1 MKQYGIN
8 IYNHDETK
16 PQRKSRSKSRFPLLP
31 NRTFSDC
38 RCQERPTS
46 TPIPCS
52 ISVFRMSHSELHHPS
67 HSPNPGMSHF
77 FTPIPHNSRPS
88 NPSHA
93 PPPNSQY
100 RFRGNRKKEKKKNRK
115 FVAMQIFPNDT
126 IRENSYVTRTYVR
139 IYVYT
144 YTHIFSIRT
153 DACNEP
159 ACTVQQTT
167 WERESVSVSSARE
180 ISSVIKRCLLRRLC
194 TLHTTYLRCFHYR
207 KCIEV
212 IDSDNGV
219 PRVTIR
225 TRRGWPSFF
234 VFPKWLAATIKGGLR
249 AWTLA
254 FFLSGVRL
262 SRY

>member
-67 HSPNPGMSHF
+67 HPPNPGMSHF
-77 FTPIPHNSRPS
+77 FTPIPHNSRPN

-139 IYVYT
+139 IYIHT
-144 YTHIFSIRT
+144 YTHIFYPHRR
-153 DACNEP
+153 
-159 ACTVQQTT
+159 VQWTCVYGST
-167 WERESVSVSSARE
+167 NHVRERERE
-180 ISSVIKRCLLRRLC
+180 RELGPRNFKRDKALFIATLVHIAHHLL
-194 TLHTTYLRCFHYR
+194 TLFPLQEVYR
-207 KCIEV
+207 
-212 IDSDNGV
+212 GY
-219 PRVTIR
+219 
-225 TRRGWPSFF
+225 W
-234 VFPKWLAATIKGGLR
+234 
-249 AWTLA
+249 
-254 FFLSGVRL
+254 
-262 SRY
+262 

>member
-100 RFRGNRKKEKKKNRK
+100 RFRGNRKKEKKKIENLWRCK
-115 FVAMQIFPNDT
+115 FFQTTQSVK
-126 IRENSYVTRTYVR
+126 IRMSLARM
-139 IYVYT
+139 YVYIYT
-144 YTHIFSIRT
+144 HTHIFSIRT

-234 VFPKWLAATIKGGLR
+234 VFPKRLAVTIKGGLR

>member
-67 HSPNPGMSHF
+67 HPPNPGMSHF
-77 FTPIPHNSRPS
+77 FTPIPHNSRPN

-100 RFRGNRKKEKKKNRK
+100 RFRGNRKKEKKKSKICGDANFSKRHNPWK
-115 FVAMQIFPNDT
+115 FVCH
-126 IRENSYVTRTYVR
+126 SHVCTY
-139 IYVYT
+139 ICIHIH
-144 YTHIFSIRT
+144 THIFYPHRR
-153 DACNEP
+153 
-159 ACTVQQTT
+159 VQWTCVYGST
-167 WERESVSVSSARE
+167 NHVRERERE
-180 ISSVIKRCLLRRLC
+180 RELGPRNFKRDKALFIATLVHIAHHLL
-194 TLHTTYLRCFHYR
+194 TLFPLQEVYR
-207 KCIEV
+207 
-212 IDSDNGV
+212 GY
-219 PRVTIR
+219 
-225 TRRGWPSFF
+225 W
-234 VFPKWLAATIKGGLR
+234 
-249 AWTLA
+249 
-254 FFLSGVRL
+254 
-262 SRY
+262 